1 MVKPIGVTIETV
13 GAMVYPT
20 PGFVISNEVTVP
32 ATDTKAVADA
42 PTKLSWEI
50 ILISL
55 WPL

>member
-1 MVKPIGVTIETV
+1 M

-42 PTKLSWEI
+42 PTKLSWEM
-50 ILISL
+50 ILISFC
-55 WPL
+55 PV

>member
-1 MVKPIGVTIETV
+1 MTIETV
-13 GAMVYPT
+13 GAVVYPN

-32 ATDTKAVADA
+32 ATETKAVADA

-55 WPL
+55 CPV